1 MILINFFGAPGSG
14 KSTAAALTYARL
26 KKEDCRVELVR
37 ECTKAAVYGGALQGS
52 IDSMSVLRTHETEV
66 EILSPHCDVVV
77 MDSPFL
83 MTACY
88 SDREE
93 VKERAIK
100 LHFGR
105 PSYNVFMCLPIS
117 PSDYRLDGRWEDY
130 DASKKREEA
139 ILKLEEIIDDFNVYI
154 PFGSFSMSD
163 ALKICDDVRDS
174 VELLYRRK

>member
-14 KSTAAALTYARL
+14 KSTASALTYARF
-26 KKEDCRVELVR
+26 KREGYRAELVR